1 MKRPLTFAEEL
12 ACSISHGIGLV
23 ASLVALPVL
32 VLHALERQD
41 TWQVVGGAVYGTML
55 ILLYGASTLYHACPP
70 HKGKALWRVLDHSAI
85 YLLIAGTYT
94 PFTLGALRGPWGW
107 SLLAAVWVLAV
118 GGILFKTFLGFRFPK
133 TSAAFYLAMG
143 WLVLIALGPLTTH
156 VAPGGVSWLLAGGVS
171 YSAGVIF
178 FAWQRLLFAHLV
190 WHLFV
195 MAGSVCHFFA
205 VLFYAGG

>member
-1 MKRPLTFAEEL
+1 MRRPLTAPEEL

-32 VLHALERQD
+32 VIQALERGD
-41 TWQVVGGAVYGTML
+41 TWQIVGGAVYGTML
-55 ILLYGASTLYHACPP
+55 ILLYAASTLYHACPP

-107 SLLAAVWVLAV
+107 SLLVAIWALAV

-143 WLVLIALGPLTTH
+143 WLVLIAIGPLTTH
-156 VAPGGVSWLLAGGVS
+156 VAPGGVAWLLAGGVS
-171 YSAGVIF
+171 YSAGVVF
-178 FAWQRLLFAHLV
+178 FAWHRLLFAHLV

-195 MAGSVCHFFA
+195 MAGSACHFFA
-205 VLFYAGG
+205 VLWYAG

>member
-1 MKRPLTFAEEL
+1 MPRRPLTDREEL
-12 ACSISHGIGLV
+12 ACSVSHGVGLV

-32 VLHALERQD
+32 VLNALERGD
-41 TWQVVGGAVYGTML
+41 AWQVVGGAVYGTML
-55 ILLYGASTLYHACPP
+55 ILLYAASTVYHSCPP
-70 HKGKALWRVLDHSAI
+70 RHKALWRVLDHSAI

-107 SLLAAVWVLAV
+107 SLLAAIWALAV
-118 GGILFKTFLGFRFPK
+118 GGILFKIFLGFRYPK
-133 TSAAFYLAMG
+133 TSAAFYLVMG
-143 WLVLIALGPLTTH
+143 WLVLIAFGPLTTH
-156 VAPGGVSWLLAGGVS
+156 VAPGGISWLLAGGVS

-178 FAWQRLLFAHLV
+178 FAWHRLQFAHLV

-205 VLFYAGG
+205 VLWYSS

>member
-1 MKRPLTFAEEL
+1 MKRRPLTPAEER

-32 VLHALERQD
+32 ILDALKSGD
-41 TWQVVGGAVYGTML
+41 AWHVVGGAVYGLML
-55 ILLYGASTLYHACPP
+55 ILLYAASTVYHSCPP
-70 HKGKALWRVLDHSAI
+70 RHKALWRVLDHSAI

-107 SLLAAVWVLAV
+107 SLLAAIWTLAV
-118 GGILFKTFLGFRFPK
+118 GGILFKIFLGFRYPK
-133 TSAAFYLAMG
+133 TSAAFYLVMG
-143 WLVLIALGPLTTH
+143 WLVLIAFGPLTTH

-178 FAWQRLLFAHLV
+178 FAWHRLLFAHLV

-195 MAGSVCHFFA
+195 MAGSVCHFYA
-205 VLFYAGG
+205 VLWYSS

>member
-1 MKRPLTFAEEL
+1 MPRRPLTDREEL
-12 ACSISHGIGLV
+12 ACSVSHGVGLV

-32 VLHALERQD
+32 VLNALERGD
-41 TWQVVGGAVYGTML
+41 AWQIVGAAVFGTML
-55 ILLYGASTLYHACPP
+55 ILLYAASTVYHSCPP
-70 HKGKALWRVLDHSAI
+70 RHKALWRVLDHSAI

-107 SLLAAVWVLAV
+107 SLLAAIWVLAV
-118 GGILFKTFLGFRFPK
+118 GGILFKIFLGFRYPK

-143 WLVLIALGPLTTH
+143 WLVLIAFGPLTTH

-171 YSAGVIF
+171 YSAGVVF
-178 FAWQRLLFAHLV
+178 FAWHRLLFAHLV

-205 VLFYAGG
+205 VLWYAG